1 MMDNP
6 IHNLRADDLGRFVL
20 DLETPAEKTIGRML
34 GCFAKIAAVVAFF
47 MLLGLMSSDAG
58 AFAKLARIAG
68 LALVVGFFWQCWRNV
83 DCYYVLDDVGGQ
95 LLYHFSAVMIVSED
109 PVANLE
115 DIVGIG
121 VTYGG
126 PSPKTGMTTW
136 ALVFCHADGRVI
148 RVSDFLEAQQQVNQI
163 AENVAALIKVPCL
176 PARAGERN
184 VIAVENGAMVSIEDD
199 SFISSVTSE
208 RATGCLVGLFVF
220 PFTFYPALFMLMLPL
235 MVISGKGT
243 ERNLEYF
250 LTHDNYGVIK
260 ADGTL
265 IPSYRRHHGP
275 RIPARHVSGND
286 VSPQSHQSSVKT
298 GKQIEESVKM
308 AEQAPDLMA
317 PFEKM
322 LQAET
327 ASGTIVAGK
336 GIMGLVEI
344 GEEMQ
349 QVLPRFNRPVPV
361 VEKPQKIG
369 SGRSTFVPKRV
380 FRDNL
385 FDDALSLV
393 FQADK
398 SDVMRLARIEI
409 FRGRSLPYTTPGG
422 YVFLSDAQKEF
433 GLIEERGDLNEEVK
447 RELRRHGADVFLW
460 GGGYGKNSRKGY
472 GVEFRERGIALLFSG
487 GHLDEI
493 VITPDQAARRRW
505 GLYE

>member
-20 DLETPAEKTIGRML
+20 DLETPAEKTVGRIL
-34 GCFAKIAAVVAFF
+34 GCFTKIAAVVAFF
-47 MLLGLMSSDAG
+47 LMIAMMSSDAG
-58 AFAKLARIAG
+58 SFAKLARIIG

-83 DCYYVLDDVGGQ
+83 DCYYVLDDTGGQ

-126 PSPKTGMTTW
+126 SSPKTGMPTR

-148 RVSDFLEAQQQVNQI
+148 RVSDFLESLQHVNQI
-163 AENVAALIKVPCL
+163 AESVAALIKVPCL
-176 PARAGERN
+176 TAGDGERN

-199 SFISSVTSE
+199 SFISSVISE

-220 PFTFYPALFMLMLPL
+220 PFTFYPALIMLMLPF

-275 RIPARHVSGND
+275 RIPAKHVSVND
-286 VSPQSHQSSVKT
+286 ASSQSHRSGAKT
-298 GKQIEESVKM
+298 GEESVEM
-308 AEQAPDLMA
+308 AEKAPDSMA

-336 GIMGLVEI
+336 GIIGLVEI

-349 QVLPRFNRPVPV
+349 NVLPRFNRPVPV
-361 VEKPQKIG
+361 VKKPEKIG
-369 SGRSTFVPKRV
+369 SGRKTFVPRRE
-380 FRDNL
+380 FRDSML
-385 FDDALSLV
+385 DGALSLL
-393 FQADK
+393 FQGDK

-409 FRGRSLPYTTPGG
+409 FRGRNLSYTTPGG
-422 YVFLSDAQKEF
+422 YGFFADAQKEF
-433 GLIEERGDLNEEVK
+433 GFIEERGDLSEAAK
-447 RELRRHGADVFLW
+447 RELHRHGADVFLW
-460 GGGYGKNSRKGY
+460 YGTNSRKGY

-487 GHLDEI
+487 GRLNEI
-493 VITPDQAARRRW
+493 VITPDQAARLRW
-505 GLYE
+505 GFR